1 MSPPG
6 RQSRPVGN
14 GAAASRDRADLKR
27 ASHMLPE
34 PAANGADPAPTPLT
48 EAAAGSV
55 TSELR
60 QALGSLL
67 WSVHTIRRLIEKA
80 RDRLGAAERLVAA
93 VEARGGSATI
103 YRTDVGRWSR

>member
-6 RQSRPVGN
+6 QRRRPAGN
-14 GAAASRDRADLKR
+14 GAAATEDRADFER
-27 ASHMLPE
+27 AFTVPE
-34 PAANGADPAPTPLT
+34 PAANRAASAPVPLT
-48 EAAAGSV
+48 ESAAGSV